1 MSSRLIFA
9 SILALS
15 FSFLS
20 CARIRQMSGGPVKK
34 DKAANVKQCEN
45 DVAARMNELLD
56 RFTEFL
62 GVCGLKPEM
71 VLGDG
76 SLTEEAQELI
86 CKETCKDN
94 PAFAQKVTDSSELI
108 ERCEDV
114 GTDANTKSA
123 LSYIAQHDALEK
135 ARKMCEK
142 DEAPLIDLV
151 NEDTTTT
158 TTTKTSAPLDGVSA
172 GNTIEDV
179 DSEEGTTTT
188 TTTTTVQHIESSSG
202 EMVDSEDV
210 AGKTTTTTTAAAEST
225 TTTITTTT
233 EFVEESVKSPKA
245 PFQGNR
251 VKQLAFEFELK
262 AVIADYS
269 APSCGSLQKEY
280 RKLDYKGTN
289 KVTMEMVCKMLDKL
303 GECKD
308 IEAVQVLSRIFAVAK
323 KDPEEDSL
331 KFSDFTR
338 FKYGVTEAV
347 RCALDYS
354 LKKD

>member
-1 MSSRLIFA
+1 
-9 SILALS
+9 
-15 FSFLS
+15 
-20 CARIRQMSGGPVKK
+20 MSGGPKK
-34 DKAANVKQCEN
+34 EKAADVKQCQN

-62 GVCGLKPEM
+62 GSCGLKPEM

-76 SLTEEAQELI
+76 SITEEAQELI
-86 CKETCKDN
+86 CKEACKDN
-94 PAFAQKVTDSSELI
+94 PAFTQTVTDSSELI
-108 ERCEDV
+108 ERCEGV
-114 GTDANTKSA
+114 AMDANTQFA
-123 LSYIAQHDALEK
+123 LSYVAKHDAFEK

-188 TTTTTVQHIESSSG
+188 TTTVQHIESSG

-210 AGKTTTTTTAAAEST
+210 AEKTTTTTTTAAAKST
-225 TTTITTTT
+225 TTTTTTKL
-233 EFVEESVKSPKA
+233 VEESVKSPKA

-269 APSCGSLQKEY
+269 APSCGSLQQAY

-289 KVTMEMVCKMLDKL
+289 KVTMKMVCKMLDKL

-323 KDPEEDSL
+323 KDPEQDSL

-338 FKYGVTEAV
+338 FKYGMAEAV